1 MGGRTDRRL
10 LDKSNERSILKDV
23 TKGDETRSA
32 VLGSAITLA
41 STLGLE
47 GLTIGKLAEHVGM
60 SKSGLFA
67 HFSSK
72 ENLQVAV
79 IEEAIARFVAI
90 VVTPALKKP
99 RGEPRVRALFDHW
112 LEWSKADF
120 LPGGCIFV
128 MASVELDD
136 RPGPA
141 RDRLI
146 ASQKDWTGTIAHA
159 ARVAVDEKHF
169 RKDLDCDQLAHEIFS
184 IAYGYHFLRRV
195 GDPAIAEKR
204 ARTAFERLMNDARS
218 AAGSGLPHGGSAVTV
233 SASARVSAKTHER
246 ATRR

>member
-1 MGGRTDRRL
+1 MA
-10 LDKSNERSILKDV
+10 
-23 TKGDETRSA
+23 KGDDTKSA

-47 GLTIGKLAEHVGM
+47 GVTIGKLAEHVGM

-79 IEEAIARFVAI
+79 LEEAVARFVAL
-90 VVTPALKKP
+90 VVSPALKEP
-99 RGEPRVRALFDHW
+99 RGEPRVRALFEKW
-112 LEWSKADF
+112 LAWSRADF

-146 ASQKDWTGTIAHA
+146 ASQKDWVDTLAHA
-159 ARVAVDEKHF
+159 ARIAVEEKHF
-169 RKDLDCDQLAHEIFS
+169 RKDLDPEQLAHELFS
-184 IAYGYHFLRRV
+184 IAYGFHFLRRIV
-195 GDPAIAEKR
+195 DPAEAER
-204 ARTAFERLMNDARS
+204 RTRSAFERLITDA
-218 AAGSGLPHGGSAVTV
+218 H
-233 SASARVSAKTHER
+233 

>member
-1 MGGRTDRRL
+1 
-10 LDKSNERSILKDV
+10 V

-32 VLGSAITLA
+32 VLGQAITLA

-47 GLTIGKLAEHVGM
+47 GVTIGKLAEHVGM

-72 ENLQVAV
+72 ENLQLST
-79 IEEAIARFVAI
+79 IEEAIARFVAM

-99 RGEPRVRALFDHW
+99 RGEPRVRSLFCHW
-112 LEWSKADF
+112 LDWSKAEF

-128 MASVELDD
+128 AATVELDD
-136 RPGPA
+136 RPGPV

-146 ASQKDWTGTIAHA
+146 ASQKDWVSTIAHA
-159 ARVAVDEKHF
+159 ARIAVDEKHF
-169 RKDLDCDQLAHEIFS
+169 RKDLDCEQFAHETFS

-195 GDPAIAEKR
+195 GDPAEAERR
-204 ARTAFERLMNDARS
+204 AQISFERLLTDAR
-218 AAGSGLPHGGSAVTV
+218 
-233 SASARVSAKTHER
+233 
-246 ATRR
+246 ATQR

>member
-1 MGGRTDRRL
+1 M
-10 LDKSNERSILKDV
+10 S
-23 TKGDETRSA
+23 KGDETRSA

-79 IEEAIARFVAI
+79 IEEGIARFLDRVI
-90 VVTPALKKP
+90 TPALKKP
-99 RGEPRVRALFDHW
+99 RGEPRVRALLERW
-112 LEWSKADF
+112 LEWTQADF

-141 RDRLI
+141 HDRLF
-146 ASQKDWTGTIAHA
+146 ASQKDWFGTLSHA
-159 ARVAVDEKHF
+159 ARIAVEEKHF
-169 RKDLDCDQLAHEIFS
+169 RKNLDCEQFAHEVFS
-184 IAYGYHFLRRV
+184 IAYGYHFLRRL
-195 GDPAIAEKR
+195 GDAATAEKR
-204 ARTAFERLMNDARS
+204 SRAAFERLLADAS
-218 AAGSGLPHGGSAVTV
+218 
-233 SASARVSAKTHER
+233 